1 MILLKY
7 GNTNTFLV
15 PGGGRYL
22 LVDTDWAGTLPA
34 FFRALKQSGT
44 RVSDIAYVLA
54 THWHPDHMGLIPELM
69 RQGVG
74 LLLPDVQR
82 AYVHGSDGIFAR
94 DGIPFEPVREEAAR
108 VISCGDSRRFL
119 REELGIS
126 GEIVSTPGHSPDS
139 VSLILDDGDC
149 FVGDLEPLSY
159 LDAYGADE
167 AVQTRADWELL
178 RPRRPKRILY
188 GHANM
193 QVL

>member
-7 GNTNTFLV
+7 GNTNTFLI

-34 FFRALKQSGT
+34 FYRALKQGGV
-44 RVSDIAYVLA
+44 RIGDIAYVMA

-69 RQGVG
+69 RQGIG

-82 AYVHGSDGIFAR
+82 AYIHGSDGIFAR

-119 REELGIS
+119 REELGIG
-126 GEIVSTPGHSPDS
+126 GEIVSTPCHSPDS

-149 FVGDLEPLSY
+149 LVGDLEPLSW
-159 LDAYGADE
+159 LEAYGEDE
-167 AVQTRADWELL
+167 AARTRADWELL
-178 RPRRPKRILY
+178 LSRRPKRILY

>member
-7 GNTNTFLV
+7 GNTNTFLI

-34 FFRALKQSGT
+34 FYRALKRCGV

-69 RQGVG
+69 RRGVG
-74 LLLPDVQR
+74 LLLPDVQK

-94 DGIPFEPVREEAAR
+94 DGISFEPVREGLAE

-119 REELGIS
+119 REELGIG
-126 GEIVSTPGHSPDS
+126 GELVSMPSHSPDS

-149 FVGDLEPLSY
+149 FVGDLEPLPY
-159 LDAYGADE
+159 LDAYGEGE
-167 AVQTRADWELL
+167 AVQTRADWALL
-178 RPRRPKRILY
+178 LSLRPKRILY
-188 GHANM
+188 GHAGT
-193 QVL
+193 QIL

>member
-7 GNTNTFLV
+7 GNTNTFLI

-34 FFRALKQSGT
+34 FYRALKQGGA

-82 AYVHGSDGIFAR
+82 VYVHGSDGIFAR
-94 DGIPFEPVREEAAR
+94 DGIPFEPVREELAR
-108 VISCGDSRRFL
+108 VVSCGDSRRFL
-119 REELGIS
+119 REELGIG

-149 FVGDLEPLSY
+149 FVGDLEPFSW
-159 LDAYGADE
+159 LDAYGEDNA
-167 AVQTRADWELL
+167 AQARADWELL
-178 RPRRPKRILY
+178 HTRRPKRILY

>member
-7 GNTNTFLV
+7 GNTNTFLI

-34 FFRALKQSGT
+34 FYRALKQGGV
-44 RVSDIAYVLA
+44 RIGDIAYVMA

-119 REELGIS
+119 REELGIG

-178 RPRRPKRILY
+178 RTRRPKRILY